1 MSSEVETSLTALSQ
15 SRNPARERS
24 NVDAPTPK
32 QITSFNVEII
42 QIVLV
47 RCQHTASFGSDVEV

>member
-1 MSSEVETSLTALSQ
+1 MSSEVETFLTALSQ

-24 NVDAPTPK
+24 KVQAPTPK

-42 QIVLV
+42 RIVLP
-47 RCQHTASFGSDVEV
+47 RRQDTASFGSDVEA